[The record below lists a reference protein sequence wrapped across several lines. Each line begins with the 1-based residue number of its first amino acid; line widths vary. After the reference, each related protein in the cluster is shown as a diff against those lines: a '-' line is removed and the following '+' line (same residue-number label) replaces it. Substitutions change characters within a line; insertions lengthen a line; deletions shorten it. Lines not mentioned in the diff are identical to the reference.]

1 MHTGQVV
8 WFNDSKGF
16 GLIETENGQ
25 TVFVHYTSIQSSSIQ
40 NSIQF
45 SNATNT
51 KEFRSLSPG
60 QKVEFDLYEDEAK
73 GYLARNVVSC

>member
-16 GLIETENGQ
+16 GLIETESGQ
-25 TVFVHYTSIQSSSIQ
+25 TVFVHYS
-40 NSIQF
+40 SIQF
-45 SNATNT
+45 SNAVNT
-51 KEFRSLSPG
+51 EEFRSLTAG

-73 GYLARNVVSC
+73 GYLARNVISCWSSVMKILF

>member
-8 WFNDSKGF
+8 WFNDTKGF
-16 GLIETENGQ
+16 GLIEAEGGQ
-25 TVFVHYTSIQSSSIQ
+25 TVFVHH
-40 NSIQF
+40 
-45 SNATNT
+45 TNI
-51 KEFRSLSPG
+51 EDQHSLNPG

>member
-25 TVFVHYTSIQSSSIQ
+25 TVFVHYTSIQSGSIQ
-40 NSIQF
+40 NSNSI
-45 SNATNT
+45 NT
-51 KEFRSLSPG
+51 EEFRSLSAG

-73 GYLARNVVSC
+73 GYLARNVISC